1 MRRQFL
7 LSVTLVLLVSGL
19 CFLSGDI
26 LGYRTVAMILLMVAS
41 VLGMLFEIMP
51 VLLASALSAFIWN
64 FFFIP
69 PTFTFHIG
77 ETEDLL
83 MFLLYF
89 LVAMLNAVLTFK
101 IRKVEKRALEKEE
114 REKTIKLYNT
124 LLNSLTH
131 ELRTPI
137 ATILGAVDTLTE
149 SRDKLNAEQENHLLQ
164 AINSSGL
171 RLNRQVE
178 NLLSMSRLESGM
190 LKPNPD
196 WCDLSELVNSIVQK
210 MDHPRVKDVVVVA
223 SDKLPL
229 VKIDHGLMEQIVH
242 NILHNAMQ
250 YSTTEGKIRVALN
263 YQNDAAELSIT
274 DDGPGFPEEEIE
286 HVFEKFYRLPQ
297 TKTGGSGLGLS
308 IVKGFVEAQKG
319 TVTLRNTESC
329 GANFQI
335 VIPAEAS
342 FINQLNHE

>member
-1 MRRQFL
+1 M
-7 LSVTLVLLVSGL
+7 LLVSGL
-19 CFLSGDI
+19 CFLSGDV

-41 VLGMLFEIMP
+41 VIAMLFEILP

-77 ETEDLL
+77 QTEDLL

-101 IRKVEKRALEKEE
+101 IREVEKRALEKEE

-137 ATILGAVDTLTE
+137 STILGAVDTLTE
-149 SRDKLNAEQENHLLQ
+149 NREKLNEQQQEHLLQ
-164 AINSSGL
+164 AINSSSL

-196 WCDLSELVNSIVQK
+196 WCDLLELVNSTVQK
-210 MDHPRVKDVVVVA
+210 MDHPRKADVIIEGSVR
-223 SDKLPL
+223 LPL
-229 VKIDHGLMEQIVH
+229 VKIDHGLMEQVLH

-250 YSTTEGKIRVALN
+250 YSTTEGIIRVALN
-263 YQNDAAELSIT
+263 YKNEACEISIS
-274 DDGPGFPEEEIE
+274 DDGPGFPEEEIQF
-286 HVFEKFYRLPQ
+286 VFEKFYRLPH

-308 IVKGFVEAQKG
+308 IVKGFLEAQKG
-319 TVTLRNTESC
+319 SVSLVNLASG
-329 GANFQI
+329 GAEFKI
-335 VIPAEAS
+335 VVPAEAS
-342 FINQLNHE
+342 FINYLNHE